1 MNLDLRHARAFV
13 VLAEELHFGR
23 AARRLFITQ
32 PALSRTI
39 RQIEQTIG
47 VRLVDRTTRRV
58 SLTPSGEA
66 LVDIARDAVE
76 AFDKL
81 VSRATSLRHESD
93 NTLRVAHQIGA
104 ALSLVPDIVRRFAQD
119 HPDIQVE
126 LREFDFGEPFA
137 GIDTAV
143 SDVAFVRLPLEH
155 PDLRF
160 EILEHEPLFAGLPA
174 DHRLAGRASISI
186 EEILDEPILAAPKAA
201 GRWRDYWLAMDYRSG
216 AAPTVVEEAANFD
229 AELQAVAFGKAVTIT
244 SLAAKLYYARP
255 GVVFVPIIDAPPCDV
270 ALAWIGEPSSSVIS
284 EFVASACAVRDAR
297 PPRPSHHSLSGE
309 HEMT

>member
-47 VRLVDRTTRRV
+47 VRLVDRTTRHV

-66 LVDIARDAVE
+66 LVDSARAAVE
-76 AFDKL
+76 AFDNL
-81 VSRATSLRHESD
+81 DTRAATIGNQEGQ
-93 NTLRVAHQIGA
+93 TLRVAHQIGA
-104 ALSLVPDIVRRFAQD
+104 ALSLVPDIVRRFTRD
-119 HPDIQVE
+119 FPDVRVG
-126 LREFDFGEPFA
+126 LREFDFGEPMA
-137 GIDTAV
+137 GIDTGI

-160 EILEHEPLFAGLPA
+160 EVLEREPVFVGLPTG
-174 DHRLAGRASISI
+174 HRLADRNSVSIKD
-186 EEILDEPILAAPKAA
+186 ILDEPILAAPKTA
-201 GRWRDYWLAMDYRSG
+201 GPWRDYWLAMDHRSG
-216 AAPTVVEEAANFD
+216 VAPTIVEEAANFD

-255 GVVFVPIIDAPPCDV
+255 GVVFVLIEDLPDSEV
-270 ALAWIGEPSSSVIS
+270 ALAWIGDPPSSAIR
-284 EFVASACAVRDAR
+284 EFVASARAVRDAR
-297 PPRPSHHSLSGE
+297 PPTTSHH
-309 HEMT
+309 T

>member
-39 RQIEQTIG
+39 RQVEQTIG
-47 VRLVDRTTRRV
+47 ARLVDRTTRHV
-58 SLTPSGEA
+58 SLTPGGEA
-66 LVDIARDAVE
+66 LLDAARAAVE
-76 AFDKL
+76 AFDNL
-81 VSRATSLRHESD
+81 VRRADSIGHQADR
-93 NTLRVAHQIGA
+93 TLRVAHQIGA
-104 ALSLVPDIVRRFAQD
+104 ALSLVPDIVRRFTQD
-119 HPDIQVE
+119 HPDIHVE
-126 LREFDFGEPFA
+126 LREFDFGEPLA
-137 GIDTAV
+137 GIDTGV

-155 PDLRF
+155 PDLCF
-160 EILEHEPLFAGLPA
+160 EILEREPLFVGLPTG
-174 DHRLAGRASISI
+174 HRLADRAQVSI
-186 EEILDEPILAAPKAA
+186 EEILDEPILAAPKTA
-201 GRWRDYWLAMDYRSG
+201 GPWRDYWLAMDYRSG

-255 GVVFVPIIDAPPCDV
+255 GVVFVPIADAPPCDV
-270 ALAWIGEPSSSVIS
+270 ALAWIGESPSSVIS

-297 PPRPSHHSLSGE
+297 PPRPSHHS
-309 HEMT
+309 